1 MKKII
6 KYIEEA
12 LLSKKDK
19 SSIERVN
26 SDDYFDAPP
35 MNTGTAHIKL
45 GYTQRDGYVET
56 EKWHNEGC
64 KNIESCSDAKLIVY
78 YEMCQYKKYEEALE
92 KLEQEANRRGWTFKK
107 NWSYL

>member
-35 MNTGTAHIKL
+35 MNTGTATIKL
-45 GYTQRDGYVET
+45 GYTQREAYAET
-56 EKWHNEGC
+56 EKWHNGGC
-64 KNIESCSDAKLIVY
+64 ENIKSCSDAELIVY
-78 YEMCQYKKYEEALE
+78 YEICKYKKYEEDLE